1 MPCKKCN
8 IGDEYNPGICWS
20 GVSCSAAIGRGATQL
35 VADSGVSWMS
45 ALISITTQ
53 RQRFTGHSRHT
64 APLRTTCSPAHRPE
78 RRRHGTASFA
88 QYSTQPGP
96 EAARDVICLPW
107 CMAVQ
112 QTHTAAV
119 CQLFSQMSY
128 LMSDCISHHLL
139 KYVKR
144 HIQHQTIIHRVW
156 KKWPPKHVKITLG
169 IDFIFLCI
177 MKSHQF
183 GMFMWNFTTT
193 SLSTAEMLLFIKRW
207 SKIVVANIAN

>member
-1 MPCKKCN
+1 MSSTIAHTHPYLTSPHPGWQFKIKIFPYEENYVVSSKTTSGQYNMHSLLLVSHVCLVKKFN

-20 GVSCSAAIGRGATQL
+20 GVSCSAAIGRGATQQ

-53 RQRFTGHSRHT
+53 IQRFTGHSRHT

-112 QTHTAAV
+112 QTHTTAV
-119 CQLFSQMSY
+119 RQLFS
-128 LMSDCISHHLL
+128 
-139 KYVKR
+139 R
-144 HIQHQTIIHRVW
+144 
-156 KKWPPKHVKITLG
+156 
-169 IDFIFLCI
+169 
-177 MKSHQF
+177 
-183 GMFMWNFTTT
+183 MF
-193 SLSTAEMLLFIKRW
+193 
-207 SKIVVANIAN
+207 